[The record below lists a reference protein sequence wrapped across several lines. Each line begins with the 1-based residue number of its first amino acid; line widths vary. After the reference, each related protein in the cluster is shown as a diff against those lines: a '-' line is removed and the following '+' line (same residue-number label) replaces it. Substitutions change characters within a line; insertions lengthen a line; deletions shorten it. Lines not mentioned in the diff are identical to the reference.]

1 MDFSKYP
8 YDSHRC
14 KYLMGSTGFPDSLM
28 AFDSTFS
35 FSESTQRPLQYSVR
49 LLSTLLLNQFDMPIE
64 EHAFGENTNWYAF
77 KAKNN

>member
-1 MDFSKYP
+1 
-8 YDSHRC
+8 
-14 KYLMGSTGFPDSLM
+14 MGSTGFPDSLM

-64 EHAFGENTNWYAF
+64 ERVSEKSYIVYFQRQ
-77 KAKNN
+77 KQD